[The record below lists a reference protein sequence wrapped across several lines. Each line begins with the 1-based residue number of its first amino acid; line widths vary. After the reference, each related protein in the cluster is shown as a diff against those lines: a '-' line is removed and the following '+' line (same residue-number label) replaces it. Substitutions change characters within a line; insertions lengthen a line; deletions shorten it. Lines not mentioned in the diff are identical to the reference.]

1 MNERERTM
9 WYVIRSDELYH
20 HGIKGQ
26 KWGIRRFQNPDGTL
40 TAAGRQRVG
49 ASGHHEKTGSSTQ
62 KKDSPKKKP
71 IDSEKL
77 KKVLAVGAA
86 VTAATAVGVLA
97 SRSFNREANVL
108 DGFLK
113 EYGDTIIGGQQTL
126 SNKLSDLDRTAR
138 SDNLGFQEASAR
150 AEKLYSDNE
159 RNISEARSRL
169 RLSSDYTRKYT
180 DRSLDTLAA
189 KRHFQ
194 GKLKASDYLAVR
206 AEQGK
211 QAVQKFLK
219 AA

>member
-1 MNERERTM
+1 M
-9 WYVIRSDELYH
+9 WEVIKADELYH

-26 KWGIRRFQNPDGTL
+26 KWGVRRFQNPDGTL
-40 TAAGRQRVG
+40 TEAGRQRAR
-49 ASGHHEKTGSSTQ
+49 ASGRHEKNGSPPQ
-62 KKDSPKKKP
+62 KKDGPEKKQ
-71 IDSEKL
+71 IDSDRL
-77 KKVLAVGAA
+77 KKALAVGAA

-113 EYGDTIIGGQQTL
+113 EYGDTIIGEQQAL
-126 SNKLSDLDRTAR
+126 SNKLSELEKNAR
-138 SDNLGFQEASAR
+138 ADNVGFQEASAR
-150 AEKLYSDNE
+150 AGKLYSDNE

-169 RLSSDYTRKYT
+169 RSSSDYTRKYT
-180 DRSLDTLAA
+180 DRSLDTLAV

-194 GKLKASDYLAVR
+194 GELKASDYLAVR
-206 AEQGK
+206 TEQGK